1 MSVEIIQ
8 ERLNSYNCQSV
19 QEEENAVRE
28 IAQEIIL
35 GGLSRSGFFK
45 EAAFQGGTCLRIL
58 YNLERFSEDLDFIL
72 IKPNKTISLDDFLE
86 TVCLELKS
94 YDLKFTFSD
103 RKDIEKTVRQQ
114 ILKEDSLVK
123 LLTFNHLRPGR
134 DTRSIKIKIE
144 IDTNPPEHSNFETKY
159 HDYPFAYEVTAQ
171 NLPTLFASKSHA
183 LLCREYVKGR
193 DWYDFV
199 WYVSRKISLNY
210 QHLSAAINQL
220 GSWKGKSVK
229 VDKGWYLKE
238 MENRIRKI
246 DVEEVKNDVKRFI
259 KPKDLPSIEIWST
272 KFFLDR
278 LDKLSSSLD

>member
-8 ERLNSYNCQSV
+8 ERLNSYHCQSV

-72 IKPNKTISLDDFLE
+72 IKPNKTISLDDLLE
-86 TVCLELKS
+86 KVCLELKS

-103 RKDIEKTVRQQ
+103 RKDIEKTVQKQ
-114 ILKEDSLVK
+114 ILKDDSLVK

-144 IDTNPPEHSNFETKY
+144 IDTNPPEHSNFETK
-159 HDYPFAYEVTAQ
+159 
-171 NLPTLFASKSHA
+171 
-183 LLCREYVKGR
+183 
-193 DWYDFV
+193 
-199 WYVSRKISLNY
+199 
-210 QHLSAAINQL
+210 
-220 GSWKGKSVK
+220 
-229 VDKGWYLKE
+229 
-238 MENRIRKI
+238 
-246 DVEEVKNDVKRFI
+246 
-259 KPKDLPSIEIWST
+259 
-272 KFFLDR
+272 
-278 LDKLSSSLD
+278 

>member
-1 MSVEIIQ
+1 M
-8 ERLNSYNCQSV
+8 
-19 QEEENAVRE
+19 
-28 IAQEIIL
+28 
-35 GGLSRSGFFK
+35 
-45 EAAFQGGTCLRIL
+45 
-58 YNLERFSEDLDFIL
+58 ERFSEDLDFIL

-86 TVCLELKS
+86 KVCLELKS
-94 YDLKFTFSD
+94 YDLKFTFAD
-103 RKDIEKTVRQQ
+103 RKDIEKTVQKQ
-114 ILKEDSLVK
+114 ILKDDSLVK

-134 DTRSIKIKIE
+134 DTRSIKIKIKIE
-144 IDTNPPEHSNFETKY
+144 IDTNPPEHSHFETKY

-171 NLPTLFASKSHA
+171 DLPTLFASKSHA

-193 DWYDFV
+193 DWYNFV

-210 QHLSAAINQL
+210 QHLAAAINQL
-220 GSWKGKSVK
+220 GSWKEKSVK

-272 KFFLDR
+272 KFFLGR